1 MLKINKIKELCRE
14 LPYSDMLLAFT
25 LIEKRDFIELEA
37 LIKSV
42 IVLIDLNNIK
52 SEPRQEISSLDESKI
67 MELYNL
73 VLDYKSQLVGVED
86 DD

>member
-14 LPYSDMLLAFT
+14 LPYSDMLLAFK
-25 LIEKRDFIELEA
+25 LIDERDFVELEA

-73 VLDYKSQLVGVED
+73 VLDYKSQLIGVED